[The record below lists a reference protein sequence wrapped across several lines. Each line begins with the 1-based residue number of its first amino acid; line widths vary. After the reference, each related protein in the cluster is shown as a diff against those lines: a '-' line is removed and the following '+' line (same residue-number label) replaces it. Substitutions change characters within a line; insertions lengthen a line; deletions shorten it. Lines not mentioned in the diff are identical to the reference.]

1 MNDDFNLDESQ
12 KRLMELLV
20 SRTLNKYGVKRGSQN
35 LSEREKENLK
45 ATIQSLQKQADLL
58 INSQKS
64 VTENDVNPV
73 TNTYEIKDKK

>member
-64 VTENDVNPV
+64 VTENDVNPA

>member
-20 SRTLNKYGVKRGSQN
+20 SRTLNKYGVKRGSHN
-35 LSEREKENLK
+35 LSEREKENLR

-64 VTENDVNPV
+64 VTEKDVNPV